1 MAWAT
6 KHLTK
11 KTFLYVSFYKLF
23 GHFINQKSGKINN
36 RISELFKN
44 KNGHLNFVSFSSHQT
59 QWIQCRTWANFLG
72 ILKGRCLWC
81 QLLGHLSFEQIK
93 ILRAE
98 GNHFLFVEK
107 HRMQC
112 NFYIKSNDH
121 WLFNFDLIN
130 GNDIGRI
137 IFSSAMEILTFC
149 YYFNQSQKS
158 SV

>member
-59 QWIQCRTWANFLG
+59 Q
-72 ILKGRCLWC
+72 
-81 QLLGHLSFEQIK
+81 
-93 ILRAE
+93 
-98 GNHFLFVEK
+98 
-107 HRMQC
+107 
-112 NFYIKSNDH
+112 
-121 WLFNFDLIN
+121 
-130 GNDIGRI
+130 
-137 IFSSAMEILTFC
+137 
-149 YYFNQSQKS
+149 
-158 SV
+158 